1 MNDESLPERLILAS
15 TSKYREMLLQRLDL
29 AFDCISPGTDET
41 ALEGESPNALVSR
54 LASQKARAVA
64 SKFPTAAV
72 IGSDQMAV
80 LNGEILG
87 KPGNH
92 QAAVEQLRSCSGQTV
107 EFLTAVS
114 VQHVTNAF
122 NESYTDVTRVCF
134 RSLMETEIESYL
146 RREKPY
152 DCAGSFKS
160 ESLGVTLFENI
171 TSTDPTALIG
181 LPLIRTAAM
190 LRRVGF
196 GLP

>member
-29 AFDCISPGTDET
+29 PFDCISPGTDET
-41 ALEGESPNALVSR
+41 PLEGETPNALVSR
-54 LASQKARAVA
+54 LASLKAKAVA
-64 SKFPTAAV
+64 SKFPTAVV

-92 QAAVEQLRSCSGQTV
+92 QVALDQLRLCSGQTV

-114 VQHVTNAF
+114 VQYVTNAF
-122 NESYTDVTRVCF
+122 NESYTDVTKVCF
-134 RSLMETEIESYL
+134 RPLLETEIESYL

-171 TSTDPTALIG
+171 TSKDPTALIG
-181 LPLIRTAAM
+181 LPLIHTAAM

>member
-54 LASQKARAVA
+54 LASKKARAVA

-114 VQHVTNAF
+114 VKHVTNAF

-146 RREKPY
+146 RRENPY

>member
-41 ALEGESPNALVSR
+41 ALEGESPNVLVSR

-72 IGSDQMAV
+72 IGSDQVAV

-92 QAAVEQLRSCSGQTV
+92 QAAIEQLRSCSGQTV

>member
-15 TSKYREMLLQRLDL
+15 TSKYRAMLLQRLDL
-29 AFDCISPGTDET
+29 PFDCIPPGTDET
-41 ALEGESPNALVSR
+41 SLEGEAPSALVSR
-54 LASQKARAVA
+54 LAAQKASAVA
-64 SKFPTAAV
+64 SKFPTAVV

-92 QAAVEQLRSCSGQTV
+92 QVALDQLRSCSGQTV

-122 NESYTDVTRVCF
+122 NESYTDVTKVCF
-134 RSLMETEIESYL
+134 RLLLETEIESYL
-146 RREKPY
+146 RREEPY

-171 TSTDPTALIG
+171 TSKDPTALIG
-181 LPLIRTAAM
+181 FPLIHTAAM